1 MHAIASNPKALRLF
15 SVSIAAR
22 LPTVMF
28 GIGLLVH
35 AQRLTGSFAAAGI
48 VAAALAG
55 SLAVGGPLLG
65 RLVDRRGQTGVLLAG
80 AAVAGTALF
89 ALATL
94 PVGTPLPVIVLLAMA
109 LGLGNPPVAAATRS
123 LIPALLRD
131 AEAVRAAYAAE
142 SAAVELTW
150 IAGPPFVL
158 MLGAALS
165 TGLALAVAGGILV
178 AATIAFAAE
187 PTSRSWR
194 PEPGTER
201 PRGGSLRTPA
211 MRSLLSVETAL
222 GFLFGAVE
230 VAVVA
235 AAESLGAKGA
245 VGPLLGIWG
254 VGSLVG
260 GLVATRA
267 GGGARTGAG
276 LALVLGVLTV
286 GHLALTAAAGSV
298 VGLAIVL
305 GLAGTMIAPT
315 FATVYAM
322 VDDAAPAGTVTEAFA
337 WLSTAGAV
345 GGSIGSAVAGAVAQ
359 GAGAAPTFLLAGGA
373 GVVAVVV
380 AVLHHCRLTNRAD
393 AEACAAP
400 AVA

>member
-1 MHAIASNPKALRLF
+1 MHAIASNRSALRLF

-35 AQRLTGSFAAAGI
+35 AQHLTGSFAAAGI
-48 VAAALAG
+48 VAAALAS
-55 SLAVGGPLLG
+55 SLGVGGPLLG
-65 RLVDRRGQTGVLLAG
+65 RLVDRRGQTGVLLGG
-80 AAVAGTALF
+80 AAVAGSALG
-89 ALATL
+89 ALAVL
-94 PVGTPLPVIVLLAMA
+94 PVGAPLPLIVGLAMA
-109 LGLGNPPVAAATRS
+109 LGFANPPVAAATRS
-123 LIPALLRD
+123 LIPALLED

-165 TGLALAVAGGILV
+165 TGAALGVAGAILV
-178 AATIAFAAE
+178 AATVAFAAE
-187 PTSRSWR
+187 PSSRAWR
-194 PEPGTER
+194 PEPGQQR
-201 PRGGSLRTPA
+201 PRGGSLRAPA
-211 MRSLLSVETAL
+211 MRTLLSVETAL

-235 AAESLGAKGA
+235 AAQSLGAKGA

-260 GLVATRA
+260 GVVATRA

-298 VGLAIVL
+298 IGLAIVL

-337 WLSTAGAV
+337 WLNTAGAV
-345 GGSIGSAVAGAVAQ
+345 GGSIGTAIAGAVAD
-359 GAGAAPTFLLAGGA
+359 GAGAAPTFLLAAGA
-373 GVVAVVV
+373 GVVATLV
-380 AVLHHCRLTNRAD
+380 AAYRHCRLT
-393 AEACAAP
+393 P
-400 AVA
+400 QVA

>member
-276 LALVLGVLTV
+276 RALVLGVLTV

-393 AEACAAP
+393 AEACVAP